1 MTNGQTWQKKWISN
15 RLGKHR
21 TVFFLFFFLQ
31 LLNEIFAELF
41 HLSHA
46 FNPAQYNA
54 IKLIVEHFC
63 QLPNLAHQPP
73 ESILFRRKRVTF
85 WFCFH
90 PTSGRFQEV
99 GGQPAYRD
107 PEKPDQSGPAQGMS
121 VALFFFLD
129 RMSVIEKF
137 YQKHFRC
144 VLISPHLFFFLPFIN
159 ILAQAV
165 TEVLVK
171 CKMSPKIETTRD
183 LLAQLKHRL

>member
-21 TVFFLFFFLQ
+21 TVFFLFIFLQ

-144 VLISPHLFFFLPFIN
+144 VLISPHLFFFFFTIY
-159 ILAQAV
+159 QHFS
-165 TEVLVK
+165 TGSK
-171 CKMSPKIETTRD
+171 KTTC
-183 LLAQLKHRL
+183 QV